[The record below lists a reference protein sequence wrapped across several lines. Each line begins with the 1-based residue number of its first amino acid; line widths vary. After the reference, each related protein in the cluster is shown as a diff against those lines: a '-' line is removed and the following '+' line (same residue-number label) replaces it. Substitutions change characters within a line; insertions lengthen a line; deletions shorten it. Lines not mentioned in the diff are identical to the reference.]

1 MHLYRRGKS
10 GVYYYQRRVPETI
23 KQFYGNK
30 THIKFSLKT
39 SNSTEAKRIA
49 SLHSARLAVEFEQY
63 ESSLKTS
70 SPTPLA
76 KISNLALMT
85 ANSWLATTKDS
96 ARQVEDKPDND
107 VDKFLKGL
115 YEERYLLAT
124 TSEELKEKREDKE
137 KQANLIQGSVCT
149 KVLASMSSEQ
159 QSIVAGLPL
168 EQKVKLFQLISKH
181 THPLSLKLQQEM
193 IKLYPDL
200 DIVQPYELTKTEP
213 LLVDAFNQFLDNK
226 HSEKPMSLKLE
237 QRYTSALESL
247 SSLVGEECPLNSI
260 SRSHIREL
268 RTLLSKLPANIK
280 KKPETRNLSLSE
292 IYNLVREDSLSH
304 LPTLSI
310 TSVNQRLEALHAFFQ
325 FCIQESWM
333 SINPAEKIRLQK
345 TVANK
350 DKRFPYSIELLNK
363 LLNST
368 KGTEHYWTVRL
379 GLCGLRMNEIVQLTP
394 ADIMQSPE
402 GVWYI
407 DVNKND
413 GKAVKNLSSIRQIPI
428 PKNLLELGFVTFAQ
442 KCGTET
448 LFDVQVSKST
458 GYRSDVYSKRYAYF
472 IKKQELKEDKV
483 SFHSLRHNF
492 KDYALAADIPEAA
505 FKQIAGWTDDSVSAA
520 YGSGYTLMKLS
531 EYMNRLPFPST
542 Y

>member
-10 GVYYYQRRVPETI
+10 GIYYYQRRIPASI
-23 KQFYGNK
+23 KQFYNNK
-30 THIKFSLKT
+30 IHIKFSLKT
-39 SNSTEAKRIA
+39 NNSSEAKRIA

-76 KISNLALMT
+76 KLSNLALIT
-85 ANSWLATTKDS
+85 ANSWLATTKDL
-96 ARQVEDKPDND
+96 AQQVEDKPDHI
-107 VDKFLKGL
+107 VDMFLKGL
-115 YEERYLLAT
+115 DEERYLFAT
-124 TSEELKEKREDKE
+124 TSADLKNSDSDKQL
-137 KQANLIQGSVCT
+137 KLT
-149 KVLASMSSEQ
+149 KDGLWTSVLASMSSEQ
-159 QSIVAGLPL
+159 KSLVATLPL
-168 EQKVKLFQLISKH
+168 EQKVKLFQLISRY

-193 IKLYPDL
+193 SQLYPDL
-200 DIVQPYELTKTEP
+200 AIIRPYELSKEAP

-247 SSLVGEECPLNSI
+247 SALIGKDCPLNSI
-260 SRSHIREL
+260 NRTHIREL

-280 KKPETRNLSLSE
+280 KKPETRALSLSE

-304 LPTLSI
+304 LPSLSI

-350 DKRFPYSIELLNK
+350 DKRFPYPIELLDK
-363 LLNST
+363 LLNLT
-368 KGTEHYWTVRL
+368 KGTKHYWTVRL

-394 ADIMQSPE
+394 ADIRQSPE
-402 GVWYI
+402 GIWYI
-407 DVNKND
+407 DVNKDD
-413 GKAVKNLSSIRQIPI
+413 GKAVKNLSSIRQVPI
-428 PKNLLELGFVTFAQ
+428 PNSLLKLGFVTFA
-442 KCGTET
+442 KESKTET
-448 LFDVQVSKST
+448 LFDVPTSKAT
-458 GYRSDVYSKRYAYF
+458 GYRSDIYSKRYANF
-472 IKKQELKEDKV
+472 TRKQELKEDKV
-483 SFHSLRHNF
+483 TFHSLRHNF
-492 KDYALAADIPEAA
+492 KDYALSANIPEAA

-520 YGSGYTLMKLS
+520 YGSGYTLMKLT
-531 EYMNRLPFPST
+531 EYMNLLPFPSS